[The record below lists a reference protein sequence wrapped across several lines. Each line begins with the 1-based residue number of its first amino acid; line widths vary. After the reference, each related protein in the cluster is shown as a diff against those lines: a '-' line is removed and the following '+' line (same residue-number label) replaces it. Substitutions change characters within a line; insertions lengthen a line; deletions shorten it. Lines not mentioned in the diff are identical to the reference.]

1 MRVRNLLITGGKE
14 MRKLDEEKFV
24 RLMCFSL
31 DMKERIERE
40 LEREI
45 TEKEFEQLQKLLLGI
60 VKKYGVFDERYHLYL
75 VGILINNYWCKK

>member
-1 MRVRNLLITGGKE
+1 MITGGKE

-24 RLMCFSL
+24 RLVSFSL

-75 VGILINNYWCKK
+75 VGILINNYWCRK